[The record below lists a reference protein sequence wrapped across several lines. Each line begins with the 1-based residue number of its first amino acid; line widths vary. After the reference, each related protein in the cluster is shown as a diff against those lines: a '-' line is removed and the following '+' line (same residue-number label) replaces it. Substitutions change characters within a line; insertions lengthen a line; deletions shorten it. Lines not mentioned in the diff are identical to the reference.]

1 MPNPQNPLCSDWVV
15 RLFFEEIY
23 IRKDKILSW
32 FLGLWESLHNPGFKP
47 VEFDGFRIEVG
58 LYAFTMSPT
67 KWIESVNAK
76 GFLPQRNDV
85 ETVVLLGNK
94 FSKAKDYIE
103 IGIDAEDYYRI
114 KDVKS
119 NE

>member
-1 MPNPQNPLCSDWVV
+1 MQGLGSKTI
-15 RLFFEEIY
+15 FFEEIY

-47 VEFDGFRIEVG
+47 VEFDGFRIEAG
-58 LYAFTMSPT
+58 LHAFTMSPT

-85 ETVVLLGNK
+85 EVCCLLERLR
-94 FSKAKDYIE
+94 SAKEHIE
-103 IGIDAEDYYRI
+103 ITIDAEDYYRI
-114 KDVKS
+114 KDSEKKQD
-119 NE
+119 E